1 MIVMIEAVTK
11 MNDCFTIC
19 QYKAEKPE
27 NIEISAPISLAIWRF
42 CWETGMLS
50 LDPKWLSFK
59 LKIKSTGLLSFTQAF
74 LLVT

>member
-27 NIEISAPISLAIWRF
+27 NIEISAPISLAI
-42 CWETGMLS
+42 
-50 LDPKWLSFK
+50 
-59 LKIKSTGLLSFTQAF
+59 
-74 LLVT
+74 